1 MTIPVQTTTATIIRI
16 APSSSSEMSL
26 RAARPGA
33 RPRSA
38 GAAYNT
44 ITATLRNSS
53 PAQNWPAAPVG
64 GTSLRP
70 TIRIRGE
77 PFFVERD
84 NGTYYIRHPRW
95 SLLGVGDSLGAA
107 QRSLLEEASQ
117 LAMVMQG
124 MSPATMDLEARRLL
138 RYVLRTG

>member
-1 MTIPVQTTTATIIRI
+1 MTIPAQSATATIIRI
-16 APSSSSEMSL
+16 APSSSSETGL
-26 RAARPGA
+26 RSRPGA

-64 GTSLRP
+64 DTSLRP

-77 PFFVERD
+77 RFFVERD
-84 NGTYYIRHPRW
+84 NGRYYIRHPRW

-107 QRSLLEEASQ
+107 QRSLLEEASE
-117 LAMVMQG
+117 LAVVMRD
-124 MSPATMDLEARRLL
+124 MSPATMDLEARRLI
-138 RYVLRTG
+138 RYVLRIG